1 MARIQAAHSGEGEQ
15 KPAALASGES
25 DLRALT
31 DAFERFS
38 RTSAT
43 MEESYRRLEARIQSL
58 DRELEARDR
67 ELQEKNRQL
76 EELRRKDRL
85 AALGEMA
92 ATVAHEIRNP
102 LGGIQGFAALLERDI
117 PKEDPRRRLVE
128 KILVGTKSLDR
139 VVGEL
144 LEYTRPI
151 DLNMEMIDART
162 LVDSAAGYL
171 SGVPA
176 GVIIRNEVQQGLALR
191 GDAHKLRQVLLN
203 VLQNAVQSIEG
214 AGGVEVTAQFS
225 RGRIVIAI
233 KDTGCGIPAEHL
245 QKVFMPFFTTREKGT
260 GLGLAVAAKIVES
273 HGGAMDVS
281 SAPGAGA
288 TFSIALPIAEQG

>member
-1 MARIQAAHSGEGEQ
+1 VARIHAAQSSEGEPR
-15 KPAALASGES
+15 PAAVAAGEA

-31 DAFERFS
+31 EAFERFS

-117 PKEDPRRRLVE
+117 PQGDPRRRLVE
-128 KILVGTKSLDR
+128 KILAGTKSLDR

-151 DLNMEMIDART
+151 ELKLETIDARA
-162 LVDSAAGYL
+162 LVDSAL
-171 SGVPA
+171 SFLSSASGEVSVRNDVPD
-176 GVIIRNEVQQGLALR
+176 GLALR

-203 VLQNAVQSIEG
+203 VLQNAVQSIDG
-214 AGGVEVTAQFS
+214 AGRVEVTAQAA
-225 RGRIVIAI
+225 RGRVVIAI
-233 KDTGCGIPAEHL
+233 KDTGCGISAEHL
-245 QKVFMPFFTTREKGT
+245 AKVFMPFFTTREKGT

-273 HGGAMDVS
+273 HGGTMDVRS
-281 SAPGAGA
+281 TAGAGSE
-288 TFSIALPIAEQG
+288 FSVALPVGERG